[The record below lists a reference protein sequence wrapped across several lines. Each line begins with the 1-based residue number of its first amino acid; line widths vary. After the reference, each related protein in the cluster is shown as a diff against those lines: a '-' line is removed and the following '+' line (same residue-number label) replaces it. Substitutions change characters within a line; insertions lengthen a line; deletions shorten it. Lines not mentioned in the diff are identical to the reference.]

1 MHRSELDFVRDMF
14 NRIAPR
20 YDFLNRFLSLRQ
32 DVYWRRTQVASLSLT
47 PGARVLDAACG
58 TADVGL
64 EILRQTRGGA
74 LTVGVDF
81 APEMLRLAA
90 PKIEKAAYPGGIC
103 LAAADAF
110 DLPFRPGGFDAV
122 TMAFGIRNIQD
133 KATVLRR
140 FWDQLKPGGR
150 LAILELATP
159 DQGVLRRAY
168 LLYFNR
174 LLPFIGRFF
183 FQPQLCLFLSAPIG
197 GAFPGRPSFC
207 RPDAAGRIPECA
219 LPETDH
225 GDHRFICG
233 RKNLIG

>member
-1 MHRSELDFVRDMF
+1 MDRRELDFVRDMF
-14 NRIAPR
+14 DRIAPR

-32 DVYWRRTQVASLSLT
+32 DVYWRRTQVAALALA

-58 TADVGL
+58 TGDVGL

-74 LTVGVDF
+74 LTVGIDF
-81 APEMLRLAA
+81 APEMLRLAL
-90 PKIEKAAYPGGIC
+90 PKIEKDIHSGGIC

-140 FWDQLKPGGR
+140 FRDQLKPGGR

-159 DQGVLRRAY
+159 DQGILRKAY
-168 LLYFNR
+168 LFYFNR

-183 FQPQLCLFLSAPIG
+183 SSHSFAYTYLPQSVARFPAAPRFAAMMRQAGFRNVRYRKLTMGITVLFVGEKP
-197 GAFPGRPSFC
+197 
-207 RPDAAGRIPECA
+207 
-219 LPETDH
+219 
-225 GDHRFICG
+225 
-233 RKNLIG
+233 

>member
-1 MHRSELDFVRDMF
+1 MHRRELDFVRDMF
-14 NRIAPR
+14 DRIAPR

-32 DVYWRRTQVASLSLT
+32 DVCWRRTLVAALDLA

-64 EILRQTRGGA
+64 EIFRQTRGGTT
-74 LTVGVDF
+74 TVGIDF
-81 APEMLRLAA
+81 APEMLRLAV
-90 PKIEKAAYPGGIC
+90 PKIDGVVPAGNIC

-133 KATVLRR
+133 KAAVLRR
-140 FWDQLKPGGR
+140 FRDQLKPGGR

-159 DQGVLRRAY
+159 DQGILRRAY
-168 LLYFNR
+168 LFYFNH

-183 FQPQLCLFLSAPIG
+183 SSHSFAYSYLPQSVAR
-197 GAFPGRPSFC
+197 FP
-207 RPDAAGRIPECA
+207 AA
-219 LPETDH
+219 
-225 GDHRFICG
+225 HRFAALMRQAG
-233 RKNLIG
+233 FRNVRYRKLTMGVTVVFVGEKP

>member
-1 MHRSELDFVRDMF
+1 MHRSELDFVREMF
-14 NRIAPR
+14 DRIAPH

-32 DVYWRRTQVASLSLT
+32 DVYWRRTLVAALALG

-74 LTVGVDF
+74 TVVGIDF

-90 PKIEKAAYPGGIC
+90 PKIENAASAGGLC

-133 KATVLRR
+133 KAVVLRR
-140 FWDQLKPGGR
+140 FWEQLKPGGR

-159 DQGVLRRAY
+159 DRGPLRRAY
-168 LLYFNR
+168 MFYFNH

-183 FQPQLCLFLSAPIG
+183 SNHSFAYSYLPQSVAR
-197 GAFPGRPSFC
+197 FP
-207 RPDAAGRIPECA
+207 AA
-219 LPETDH
+219 
-225 GDHRFICG
+225 HRFAAMMREAG
-233 RKNLIG
+233 FRNVRYRKLTMGITVLFVGEKP